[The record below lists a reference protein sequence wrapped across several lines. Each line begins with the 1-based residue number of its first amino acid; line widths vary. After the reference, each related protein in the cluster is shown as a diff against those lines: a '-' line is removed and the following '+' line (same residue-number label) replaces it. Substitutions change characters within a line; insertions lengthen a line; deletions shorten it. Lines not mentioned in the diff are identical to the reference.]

1 MHYLDDPIIILT
13 SKTTTSYT
21 AEITPPQI
29 RGIMTSTLST
39 GIAVGLLV
47 AYWVQYGALNI
58 AGNAAWRMCFSLQL
72 IPGAAVG
79 ALMFFRPESPR
90 WLFQHDRT
98 EEALLVLANLH
109 ARGDQTAP
117 VVQSEYEEIR
127 VVVEF
132 ERGMPAP
139 SYFNLLFGQQYRRR
153 TALAMGLQFMQQI
166 TGVNII
172 LYYAAKVFAQTGRTG
187 TSAALLSNGIESAL
201 FLVASVSLTLLMD
214 YYGRRK
220 PIIIG
225 PFLMGICMIVVASM
239 LIGFG
244 APHFNATTQSV
255 DFNFANTAAGNT
267 AVAFMFL
274 YMITFGASIASLPWT
289 YQNEVFPINARGRGT
304 ALSTSTNWFVNFWL
318 GLYMPQAL
326 NVASWK
332 LYYVF
337 GGLNIA
343 ISVVTFLFYPETCKR
358 SLEEIDLLFTPNRRK
373 LVFLDKEACQKGS
386 LLEHGLESG
395 TMAAKDL
402 ESALV
407 MSAVKEEEVLKE
419 KIVQDE
425 YAS

>member
-1 MHYLDDPIIILT
+1 MSTDYSSVHAYTDECA
-13 SKTTTSYT
+13 SYT

-29 RGIMTSTLST
+29 RGIMTSTMST

-47 AYWVQYGALNI
+47 AYWIQYGALNI
-58 AGNAAWRMCFSLQL
+58 SGNAAWRLCFSLQL
-72 IPGAAVG
+72 IPGAVVG
-79 ALMFFRPESPR
+79 ALIFFRPESPR

-98 EEALLVLANLH
+98 EEALLVLAKLH
-109 ARGDQTAP
+109 AKGDQSAP
-117 VVQSEYEEIR
+117 VVQSEFEEIR
-127 VVVEF
+127 VVVEY
-132 ERGMPAP
+132 ERGLPTP
-139 SYFNLLFGQQYRRR
+139 SYLTLLFGKQYRRR
-153 TALAMGLQFMQQI
+153 TALAMGLQFMQQM

-172 LYYAAKVFAQTGRTG
+172 LYYAAKVFAQTGRSG

-225 PFLMGICMIVVASM
+225 PFLMGVCMIVVASM
-239 LIGFG
+239 LVRYGS
-244 APHFNATTQSV
+244 PHFDATTQSV
-255 DFNFANTAAGNT
+255 NFNFVNTAAGNT

-274 YMITFGASIASLPWT
+274 YMITFGASIAALPWT
-289 YQNEVFPINARGRGT
+289 YQNEIFPINARGRGT

-337 GGLNIA
+337 GGINIA

-358 SLEEIDLLFTPNRRK
+358 SLEEMDLLFTPNRRK
-373 LVFLDKEACQKGS
+373 LVFLDKEACRKGS
-386 LLEHGLESG
+386 MLEHGLESG
-395 TMAAKDL
+395 SAAANEL

-407 MSAVKEEEVLKE
+407 MSSVQDGDLEKQKPEEEEFV
-419 KIVQDE
+419 
-425 YAS
+425 A

>member
-1 MHYLDDPIIILT
+1 MFQFQFIHNDQYA
-13 SKTTTSYT
+13 SYT

-29 RGIMTSTLST
+29 RGIMTSTMNT
-39 GIAVGLLV
+39 GIAAGLLV

-58 AGNAAWRMCFSLQL
+58 PGNAAWRMCFSLQL
-72 IPGAAVG
+72 IPGAIVG
-79 ALMFFRPESPR
+79 ALILSRPESPR

-98 EEALLVLANLH
+98 DEALLVLAKLH
-109 ARGDQTAP
+109 AKGDQSAP
-117 VVQSEYEEIR
+117 IVQSEFEEIR
-127 VVVEF
+127 VVVEY
-132 ERGMPAP
+132 ERGLPTP
-139 SYFNLLFGQQYRRR
+139 SYIALLFGKQYRRR

-172 LYYAAKVFAQTGRTG
+172 LYYAAKVFAQTGRSG

-201 FLVASVSLTLLMD
+201 FLVASLSLTLLMD

-239 LIGFG
+239 LVQYGS
-244 APHFNATTQSV
+244 PHFDAITQSV
-255 DFNFANTAAGNT
+255 NFNFVNTAAGNT

-274 YMITFGASIASLPWT
+274 YMITFGASIAALPWT
-289 YQNEVFPINARGRGT
+289 YQNEIFPINARGRGT

-337 GGLNIA
+337 GGINIA

-358 SLEEIDLLFTPNRRK
+358 SLEEMDLLFTPNRRK
-373 LVFLDKEACQKGS
+373 LVFLDKDACRKGTM
-386 LLEHGLESG
+386 LEHGLESG
-395 TMAAKDL
+395 TVAAKEL

-407 MSAVKEEEVLKE
+407 MSFIHDGDLEKQRAQEEEV
-419 KIVQDE
+419 IP
-425 YAS
+425 